1 MKRDKT
7 MKMLIQNKGVA
18 PTEAYTLI
26 GSSGSRSN
34 DGLIGQFGSGAKLA
48 IVTLLRAGKKVTIYC
63 GKTRMEFKT
72 KTIIVNDGIEERRED
87 RVYVQYGGTSKRKE
101 DLGWTLGMGE
111 MDWACDL
118 NMALRE
124 FVANAIDRTNKEHQ
138 VESDAPNVRQ
148 AFLDRDLAVEVVPE
162 NWMRAQD
169 GYTRVFIDSCD
180 ECQEYCDNLHLRFLH
195 FGNTDLGKNIIPKV
209 NPAKKKAQIYYN
221 GVFVRELSNSA
232 DSLRDY
238 NFTGSQIKIDESRN
252 LDEYSARG
260 AIGKLYKDASV
271 DELVVLFTALGRGV
285 ACLETGLDSYYL
297 KPNSWESGNEER
309 RERWQAAWAEVNGDS
324 VACGHDQGIV
334 AEFAR
339 KKGYNYSVIEE
350 SAMLDVV
357 KEFGI
362 KSVGDVVSDH
372 ERKGRVITAPTFEA
386 IDAVNQVWE
395 WVIATDLVDTEK
407 CKKPHV
413 KGFDEITD
421 AGSECWGFYKP
432 GDDCIYI
439 RNDCGGEYLLET
451 ALEEVTHY
459 VTGAQDGSRDM
470 QNFLMRLFI
479 RWMR

>member
-18 PTEAYTLI
+18 PTEAYTLM
-26 GSSGSRSN
+26 GSSGSRHNNS
-34 DGLIGQFGSGAKLA
+34 LIGQFGSGAKLA

-72 KTIIVNDGIEERRED
+72 KTILVNDGLEERRED

-111 MDWACDL
+111 MDWSCNLD
-118 NMALRE
+118 MALRE
-124 FVANAIDRTNKEHQ
+124 FVANAIDRTDKEHQ
-138 VESDAPNVRQ
+138 MNDGPTVRES
-148 AFLDRDLAVEVVPE
+148 FLDRDLAIEVCPDD
-162 NWMRAQD
+162 WMRAQD

-195 FGNTDLGKNIIPKV
+195 FGSTNLGNNIIPKV

-221 GVFVRELSNSA
+221 GVFVRELTNSA

-238 NFTGSQIKIDESRN
+238 NFTGNQIKIDESRN
-252 LDEYSARG
+252 LDEYTARG
-260 AIGKLYKDASV
+260 AIGKLYKDGNV

-285 ACLETGLDSYYL
+285 ACLETGLDGYYI

-309 RERWQAAWAEVNGDS
+309 RERWQEAWERANGDC
-324 VACGHDQGIV
+324 VACGEDQGIV

-339 KKGYNYSVIEE
+339 KKGYKYSVIKEA
-350 SAMLDVV
+350 AMLDVV

-362 KSVGDVVSDH
+362 KSVG
-372 ERKGRVITAPTFEA
+372 GRVITAPTFDA
-386 IDAVNQVWE
+386 IDAVTKVWE
-395 WVIATDLVDTEK
+395 WITATDLVDTEK
-407 CKKPHV
+407 CKKPVV

-421 AGSECWGFYKP
+421 AESECWGFYKP

-451 ALEEVTHY
+451 VLEEVTHY